1 MGKRKSI
8 QEDDNGIVKY
18 EQFDKYA
25 ALRMLEDPTIAM
37 EDKVLLRQLLN
48 HSRDGVAEVTYHAS
62 KTAVEDEGG
71 LYAPRWSL
79 QNLPKHIRSSL
90 VHDIAFDLDIVNSQP
105 TILLGLMRKFGYP
118 ENKMFFSVITL
129 TAVRSSCRLLIQ
141 TVRGPNGRS

>member
-1 MGKRKSI
+1 MGKRKSM

-18 EQFDKYA
+18 EHFDKYT
-25 ALRMLEDPTIAM
+25 ALRMLEDPAIAK
-37 EDKVLLRQLLN
+37 EDKLLLRQLLN

-79 QNLPKHIRSSL
+79 QNLSRRIRSSL
-90 VHDIAFDLDIVNSQP
+90 VHEIAFDLDIVNSQP

-118 ENKMFFSVITL
+118 ENKTHTL
-129 TAVRSSCRLLIQ
+129 CA
-141 TVRGPNGRS
+141 